1 MKITKKNVESLLPKD
16 KPYFEWDTGDGALKG
31 FGVAVHPTGRKVFVA
46 QFRIGAGRAAKERR
60 STIGPFGT
68 WTVEQAR
75 VRASELIREGQTGID
90 RKANVAAEREAVR
103 TALAAENKERRLVRE
118 LRIDRLAA
126 RFMRDHVKVKRKA
139 ATDDFYRH
147 IILRYIFPAFKNR
160 DARTITRG
168 EVNKLHV
175 SLAAKPAT
183 ANRVV
188 TVLSAIYGFAEQM
201 ELLPDN
207 IRRPTYRIEK
217 YKEQSKERF
226 LDVAELQRL
235 GSAIRDAETTGIT
248 YEIDTTKPS
257 SKHAPKQEN
266 RLVKI
271 DSEAAAALRML
282 VFTGAR
288 LREILNL
295 TWKEVDLERGV
306 LRLRDSKTGPKTVLL
321 NAPARAVLISL
332 LPLKRGEYVFPGESR
347 DGTPQPR
354 TDLKRPWK
362 LVCKAAGLD
371 GVRIHDLRHSFASA
385 GASDGHGLQVI
396 GKLLGHADVATTQRY
411 AHLATDAVRQASDEI
426 AAKIAAAMGEAPT
439 PKSAEVI
446 PMRKVTGNE

>member
-235 GSAIRDAETTGIT
+235 GSAIRDAETT
-248 YEIDTTKPS
+248 D
-257 SKHAPKQEN
+257 
-266 RLVKI
+266 R
-271 DSEAAAALRML
+271 
-282 VFTGAR
+282 
-288 LREILNL
+288 
-295 TWKEVDLERGV
+295 
-306 LRLRDSKTGPKTVLL
+306 
-321 NAPARAVLISL
+321 
-332 LPLKRGEYVFPGESR
+332 
-347 DGTPQPR
+347 
-354 TDLKRPWK
+354 
-362 LVCKAAGLD
+362 
-371 GVRIHDLRHSFASA
+371 
-385 GASDGHGLQVI
+385 
-396 GKLLGHADVATTQRY
+396 
-411 AHLATDAVRQASDEI
+411 
-426 AAKIAAAMGEAPT
+426 
-439 PKSAEVI
+439 KSV
-446 PMRKVTGNE
+446 V